1 MKNDI
6 SALIEES
13 INIELNVSEIYSLFH
28 QLFQDDVEFWWKLL
42 QEEKNHAKLI
52 QSGQEHFEPIDMF
65 PQNLLHRNLQDLK
78 DTNSKL
84 HSLIENIKNA
94 PPSRS
99 EAFNIALEI
108 ENSAGE
114 LHFQKFMSEDASSV
128 IDEIFKRLNEED
140 KEHATRIRNYMKS
153 NGIPIEES
161 SIT

>member
-1 MKNDI
+1 MNNDLTAI
-6 SALIEES
+6 IEES
-13 INIELNVSEIYSLFH
+13 INIELNVGEVYSLFH
-28 QLFQDDVEFWWKLL
+28 QLFPDDVEFWWKLVE
-42 QEEKNHAKLI
+42 EEKNHATLI
-52 QSGQEHFEPIDMF
+52 QRGQEHFEPIDMF
-65 PQNLLHRNLQDLK
+65 PHNLLHRNLQDLK

-114 LHFQKFMSEDASSV
+114 LHFQKFMSGDASSV

-140 KEHATRIRNYMKS
+140 KEHVTRIRYYMKTS
-153 NGIPIEES
+153 GIPIKES
-161 SIT
+161 SII